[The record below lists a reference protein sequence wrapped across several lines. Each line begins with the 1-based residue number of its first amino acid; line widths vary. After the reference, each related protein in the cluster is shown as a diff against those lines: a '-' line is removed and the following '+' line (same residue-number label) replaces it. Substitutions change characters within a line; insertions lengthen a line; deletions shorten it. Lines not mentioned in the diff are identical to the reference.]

1 MKRDTINYFA
11 VGLFVLAGLGVL
23 FWALY
28 RITGGAGERD
38 VYYTQYHN
46 VAGLSEGTLV
56 TYEGYVLGK
65 VEYIE
70 PGRTDEGLVYRV
82 ALALK
87 KDWKVPSDSIA
98 RIYSEGLL
106 ADTVVNISEGNS
118 TAFLEPGGFIKGE
131 QGVDL
136 FAAIGEVAGD
146 FGDLSEN
153 AIRPLIESLN
163 RTVQQVGGVLERR
176 VPVILTDV
184 EHLVGQLDESATH
197 LSNIMDDEGEHQA
210 KRILTNIDQ
219 ASTDLSEL
227 TAGLTEVKRDAQ
239 ALMAKLDGL
248 VSESG
253 PDMQQAVAELR
264 HILEQVSRYS
274 NGILQN
280 MDDTSRNMNEFS
292 RKIRDNP
299 GTLLG
304 GSAPRDKGVQRDRQE

>member
-1 MKRDTINYFA
+1 MRRDTINYFA

-23 FWALY
+23 FWSLY
-28 RITGGAGERD
+28 RISGGAGEND

-65 VEYIE
+65 VDSIA
-70 PGRTDEGLVYRV
+70 PLRTDEGIAYRV
-82 ALALK
+82 ALALR
-87 KDWKVPSDSIA
+87 KDWKVPSDSVA

-106 ADTVVNISEGNS
+106 ADTVVNISEGHS
-118 TAFLEPGGFIKGE
+118 TAFLEPGGLIRGE
-131 QGVDL
+131 QGIDL
-136 FAAIGEVAGD
+136 FAVIGEVAGD

-163 RTVQQVGGVLERR
+163 RTVQQVGGVLESR
-176 VPVILTDV
+176 VPVIVSDV
-184 EHLVGQLDESATH
+184 EHLVARLNESATH
-197 LSNIMDDEGEHQA
+197 LSGIMNDEGENKA
-210 KRILTNIDQ
+210 RRILTNIDQ
-219 ASTDLSEL
+219 ASADLSKL
-227 TAGLTEVKRDAQ
+227 TAGLTDVKHDAQ

-253 PDMQQAVAELR
+253 PDMQHATAELR
-264 HILEQVSRYS
+264 FILEQVSRYS
-274 NGILQN
+274 SGILQN

-292 RKIRDNP
+292 RKIRENP

-304 GSAPRDKGVQRDRQE
+304 GSAPSDKGVKRDR